1 MGTGT
6 RMVTVG
12 LEAENGYKRQRTRH
26 WATGLGSQLHELGER
41 KDSRGTALLSYL

>member
-12 LEAENGYKRQRTRH
+12 LEAENGYKRQNWTLGNRT
-26 WATGLGSQLHELGER
+26 WKSIA
-41 KDSRGTALLSYL
+41 